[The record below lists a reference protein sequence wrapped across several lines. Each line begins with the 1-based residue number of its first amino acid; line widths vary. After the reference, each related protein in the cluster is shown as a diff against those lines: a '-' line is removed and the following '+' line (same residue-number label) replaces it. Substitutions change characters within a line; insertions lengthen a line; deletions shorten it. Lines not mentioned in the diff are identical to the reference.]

1 MSEQTINDLQDSALL
16 LQGLCAVSDLY
27 FYSETENDS
36 AKYFI
41 LKMQKNLTEQLKK
54 ITDELK

>member
-16 LQGLCAVSDLY
+16 LQGLCVVSDLY
-27 FYSETENDS
+27 FYSEKENDS

-41 LKMQKNLTEQLKK
+41 LSMQKILTDNLKK

>member
-1 MSEQTINDLQDSALL
+1 MSEQAINDLQDSALL
-16 LQGLCAVSDLY
+16 FQGLCVVSDLY

-41 LKMQKNLTEQLKK
+41 LSMQKILTDNLKK

>member
-41 LKMQKNLTEQLKK
+41 LSMQKILTDNLKK
-54 ITDELK
+54 